1 MEEPIDDDDDDS
13 QLCRGW
19 DTCLA
24 CGSIDDDDD
33 DNDDAN
39 MCAIGS
45 QKNKIMTNY
54 LDNEAAFVRVVCV

>member
-1 MEEPIDDDDDDS
+1 MEEPIDDDDDDDS
-13 QLCRGW
+13 QRCRGW

-33 DNDDAN
+33 DDDDDDAN

-45 QKNKIMTNY
+45 QNNKIMTQ
-54 LDNEAAFVRVVCV
+54 LFG